1 MHVDYDDE
9 ANTPFPAGPPKVS
22 AGYKAPPEKHQFQK
36 GKSGNPRG
44 RPKGANSRCRIVERV
59 LLEEH
64 EIVED
69 GRRIRRTTLEL
80 ILLALRNKAFEGNNR
95 AFKEWE
101 KIDTNYDPQKLDK
114 PAGVLVVPGRLTKE
128 SWVELFSPKISFEQQ
143 EE

>member
-1 MHVDYDDE
+1 MHDDHDDE

-22 AGYKAPPEKHQFQK
+22 AGYNAPPEKHQFQK

-44 RPKGANSRCRIVERV
+44 RPKGANGRRRIVERV

-69 GRRIRRTTLEL
+69 GRGMRRTTLEL
-80 ILLALRNKAFEGNNR
+80 ILLALRNKVFEGNNR

-101 KIDTNYDPQKLDK
+101 KIDSDFDPQKLDK
-114 PAGVLVVPGRLTKE
+114 AAGVLVVPGRLTKE
-128 SWVELFSPKISFEQQ
+128 AWREIFEDKSDPEQR

>member
-1 MHVDYDDE
+1 MHDDHEDE
-9 ANTPFPAGPPKVS
+9 ANAPFPAGPPKVS
-22 AGYKAPPEKHQFQK
+22 AGYKAPPDKHQFQK

-44 RPKGANSRCRIVERV
+44 RPKGANGRRRIVERV

-64 EIVED
+64 DIVED
-69 GRRIRRTTLEL
+69 GREMRRTTLEL

-95 AFKEWE
+95 AFNEWE
-101 KIDTNYDPQKLDK
+101 KIDSDYDPPQSDK
-114 PAGVLVVPGRLTKE
+114 PEGVLVVPGRLTKE